1 MFSRKLIIRIL
12 TILGIL
18 IVVGYSFFAL
28 KDVLR
33 GPRIDIETPQS
44 GYSTTTPMIGV
55 SGRVFRG
62 NLFFINNA
70 TTTIDLEGNFSEQ
83 LLLSSGY
90 NIMTL
95 EARDRY
101 GRTSS
106 EVIEMILVP
115 KNVTSTGTSTST
127 AIETAETKATG
138 TATSTATST
147 ETN

>member
-33 GPRIDIETPQS
+33 GPRIEIATPES
-44 GYSTTTPMIGV
+44 GYATTTPLIV
-55 SGRVFRG
+55 VAGRVLRG

-70 TTTIDLEGNFSEQ
+70 TTTIDLDGNFDDR

-101 GRTSS
+101 GRIDTETVEITYVIPIATSTS
-106 EVIEMILVP
+106 ANTSTSTTEQIIEARA
-115 KNVTSTGTSTST
+115 TSTGTST
-127 AIETAETKATG
+127 ETH
-138 TATSTATST
+138 
-147 ETN
+147 

>member
-1 MFSRKLIIRIL
+1 MFTRKLIIKIL

-18 IVVGYSFFAL
+18 IVAGYSFFAL
-28 KDVLR
+28 KDVVR
-33 GPRIDIETPQS
+33 GPHIDVATPQS
-44 GYSTTTPMIGV
+44 GYSTTTPMIGI
-55 SGRVFRG
+55 SGSVFRG

-90 NIMTL
+90 NIITL

-101 GRTSS
+101 GRTKS
-106 EVIEMILVP
+106 EAIEMILVP
-115 KNVTSTGTSTST
+115 KVSSSTSTST
-127 AIETAETKATG
+127 DAVVPA

-147 ETN
+147 GTN

>member
-62 NLFFINNA
+62 NLFFIDNA

-101 GRTSS
+101 GRTST
-106 EVIEMILVP
+106 ETIEMVLVT
-115 KNVTSTGTSTST
+115 KTATSTST
-127 AIETAETKATG
+127 GNKVTDASATG

-147 ETN
+147 EEEN

>member
-1 MFSRKLIIRIL
+1 ML

-28 KDVLR
+28 KDILR
-33 GPRIDIETPQS
+33 GPRIDIATPES
-44 GYSTTTPMIGV
+44 GYSTTTQMIAI
-55 SGRVFRG
+55 SGRVLRG

-101 GRTSS
+101 GRARS
-106 EVIEMILVP
+106 EVIEMILVS
-115 KNVTSTGTSTST
+115 KVATSTST
-127 AIETAETKATG
+127 STDAVVPVTAG
-138 TATSTATST
+138 ATSTATST
-147 ETN
+147 Y

>member
-33 GPRIDIETPQS
+33 GPRIDIATPQS
-44 GYSTTTPMIGV
+44 GYATTTQMIAVAGKV
-55 SGRVFRG
+55 LRG

-70 TTTIDLEGNFSEQ
+70 TTTIDLDGNFNEQ

-95 EARDRY
+95 KARDRY
-101 GRTSS
+101 GRTRS

-115 KNVTSTGTSTST
+115 KVATSTNTST
-127 AIETAETKATG
+127 ATTTPIAG
-138 TATSTATST
+138 TATPSATST

>member
-1 MFSRKLIIRIL
+1 MFSRKLIIKIL

-33 GPRIDIETPQS
+33 GPRINIIAPQS
-44 GYSTTTPMIGV
+44 GYATTTQMIIV
-55 SGRVFRG
+55 SGKVLRG

-70 TTTIDLEGNFSEQ
+70 TTTIDLDGNFSEQ

-95 EARDRY
+95 EAYDRY
-101 GRTSS
+101 KRTSTKT
-106 EVIEMILVP
+106 IEITLVVP
-115 KNVTSTGTSTST
+115 TATSTST
-127 AIETAETKATG
+127 STPTETRETQ

-147 ETN
+147 ETH

>member
-33 GPRIDIETPQS
+33 GPRINIITPVS
-44 GYSTTTPMIGV
+44 GYATTTQMITV
-55 SGRVFRG
+55 AGRVLRG

-70 TTTIDLEGNFSEQ
+70 TTTIDLKGNFAEQ

-101 GRTSS
+101 GRTSH
-106 EVIEMILVP
+106 ETIEMILTPKTVP
-115 KNVTSTGTSTST
+115 STSTST
-127 AIETAETKATG
+127 TTGATEVEVIETATSSN
-138 TATSTATST
+138 ATSS
-147 ETN
+147 EIH

>member
-33 GPRIDIETPQS
+33 GPRINIATPTS
-44 GYSTTTPMIGV
+44 GYATTTQMITLAGKV
-55 SGRVFRG
+55 IRG

-70 TTTIDLEGNFSEQ
+70 TTTIDLKGNFSEQ

-101 GRTSS
+101 GRTSH
-106 EVIEMILVP
+106 ETIEMILTPKKVP
-115 KNVTSTGTSTST
+115 STST
-127 AIETAETKATG
+127 TTGATEVEVIG
-138 TATSTATST
+138 TATSSSATSS
-147 ETN
+147 EEINN

>member
-1 MFSRKLIIRIL
+1 M
-12 TILGIL
+12 
-18 IVVGYSFFAL
+18 VVGYSFFAL

-33 GPRIDIETPQS
+33 GPRIDIETPES
-44 GYSTTTPMIGV
+44 GYSTTTQMIGV

-101 GRTSS
+101 GRTRS
-106 EVIEMILVP
+106 ETIEMILVS
-115 KNVTSTGTSTST
+115 KVAISTSTST
-127 AIETAETKATG
+127 ATVVPATG

>member
-101 GRTSS
+101 GRTST
-106 EVIEMILVP
+106 ETIEMVLVT
-115 KNVTSTGTSTST
+115 KTATSTST
-127 AIETAETKATG
+127 GNKVTDASATG

-147 ETN
+147 EEEN